1 MEHGPF
7 IDDARGHRYQ
17 WVNQPPPCHCVKKIA
32 NNNPIQWRIEQSNHD
47 MGISWRYSVTG
58 KYIILCLWYFLKY
71 WIFICYIYIWSLLL
85 FFNLLHSQRYGG
97 ACGKKMWDAQNG
109 SSKMEHDCKPLNFRV
124 SIFRPKP
131 WTNKLCNHNIA
142 TTLPWL
148 MVGRRDHHRIG
159 LRLIWSDLLSWCII
173 IMFAF
178 EY

>member
-1 MEHGPF
+1 MTHVA
-7 IDDARGHRYQ
+7 IDINVSINHHHVIVLR
-17 WVNQPPPCHCVKKIA
+17 KLLTI
-32 NNNPIQWRIEQSNHD
+32 NPIQWRIEQSNHD

-58 KYIILCLWYFLKY
+58 KYIIFSLWYFWNVEY
-71 WIFICYIYIWSLLL
+71 SYVIYIWSLLL
-85 FFNLLHSQRYGG
+85 FFIYYIVNNMVVRVVE
-97 ACGKKMWDAQNG
+97 KMWDAQND
-109 SSKMEHDCKPLNFRV
+109 SSKMEHDVKPLNFRV

-173 IMFAF
+173 ITFAF